1 VAEIRLKPDPPAT
14 KTCHQRCSASVELF
28 KRREQDAMDAFEPL
42 PVTPAPTTSAASE
55 HSTYDQLVR
64 RLKAG
69 DADAFEDLVRSVGGR
84 LLAAARRLVGDED
97 AARDVVQ
104 TAFLSAFRAMQTFDG
119 KSQLT
124 TWLHRIVINAA
135 LMRIR
140 ARRRKP
146 EQSITDLLP
155 AFDEEGRHAHPVT
168 PWPESPESALARQET
183 QALVRSAIAALPEK
197 YRTVLLLRDIEELST
212 REAAEA
218 LRISDNAVK
227 LRLHRARQAL
237 ATLIRQRMPGRMTT
251 VTDGATRAAAEP
263 ARTGAPIP
271 RRPAWAPRP
280 VASPR
285 VLPLVSA

>member
-1 VAEIRLKPDPPAT
+1 
-14 KTCHQRCSASVELF
+14 
-28 KRREQDAMDAFEPL
+28 MDAQQPM
-42 PVTPAPTTSAASE
+42 TPSPSTSTASE
-55 HSTYDQLVR
+55 HSAEDLLVR

-69 DADAFEDLVRSVGGR
+69 DGDAFEEVVRSMGGR

-119 KSQLT
+119 NSQLS

-140 ARRRKP
+140 ARRRRP

-155 AFDEEGRHAHPVT
+155 SFDEEGRHAQPVSH
-168 PWPESPESALARQET
+168 WSESPEHTLVRQET
-183 QALVRSAIAALPEK
+183 HALVRAAIAALPEK
-197 YRTVLLLRDIEELST
+197 YRTVLLLREIEELST

-237 ATLIRQRMPGRMTT
+237 ATLIRRKMPGRMAA
-251 VTDGATRAAAEP
+251 VAERDTRAADAP
-263 ARTGAPIP
+263 ARTGAQVP
-271 RRPAWAPRP
+271 RCPAWAPRP

-285 VLPLVSA
+285 VLPAVSA

>member
-1 VAEIRLKPDPPAT
+1 
-14 KTCHQRCSASVELF
+14 
-28 KRREQDAMDAFEPL
+28 MDAYQPVY
-42 PVTPAPTTSAASE
+42 VTPEPTTLAAPE
-55 HSTYDQLVR
+55 HSTDDQLVR

-69 DADAFEDLVRSVGGR
+69 DADAFEDLVRSAGGR
-84 LLAAARRLVGDED
+84 LIAAARRLVGDED

-104 TAFLSAFRAMQTFDG
+104 TAFLSAFRAMQSFDG

-140 ARRRKP
+140 ARRRRP

-168 PWPESPESALARQET
+168 AWPESPEHALARKET
-183 QALVRSAIAALPEK
+183 HALVRSAIAALPEK
-197 YRTVLLLRDIEELST
+197 YRTILLLRDIEELST

-237 ATLIRQRMPGRMTT
+237 ATLIRQRMPGRIG
-251 VTDGATRAAAEP
+251 VDDAAARAAAEP
-263 ARTGAPIP
+263 AKAGSHVP
-271 RRPAWAPRP
+271 RRPAWPPHPA
-280 VASPR
+280 ASR
-285 VLPLVSA
+285 VLPAVSA